1 MEGSNFY
8 HKAHLVV
15 AAIRI
20 LEHQQH
26 APPSLENI
34 CEALAVSLEQGNLLC
49 RKLKEMAV
57 IDMVEGAYGIRL
69 FIKNHLK
76 LEEIERDAPESKLS
90 EELEKFRNAR
100 KDHTKKIESLQAAQA
115 EKKRSLM
122 ADLEKELK
130 KKLRKK

>member
-26 APPSLENI
+26 APPSIENI
-34 CEALAVSLEQGNLLC
+34 CEALAIPLEQGNLLC
-49 RKLKEMAV
+49 RKLKEMAI
-57 IDMVEGAYGIRL
+57 IDLVKGAYGIKL

-76 LEEIERDAPESKLS
+76 LEEIERDTPKSKLS
-90 EELEKFRNAR
+90 EELEKFRNSR
-100 KDHTKKIESLQAAQA
+100 KDYTKKIESLQAEQA
-115 EKKRSLM
+115 EKKKSLV

-130 KKLRKK
+130 KKLSKK